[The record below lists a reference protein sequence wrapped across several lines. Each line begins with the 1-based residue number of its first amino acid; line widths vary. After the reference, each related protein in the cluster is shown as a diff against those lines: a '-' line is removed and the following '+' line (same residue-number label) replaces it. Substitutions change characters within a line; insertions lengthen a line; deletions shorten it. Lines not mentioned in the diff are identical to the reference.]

1 MRHPRPRRRRAD
13 GAAGGERLEKGD
25 LPLGHELRL
34 RRTGV
39 VGVEI
44 GVENDGVVCGGVGGG
59 MHWFTLLGRKGTGSS
74 IQRGACRTGLP
85 LQHVT
90 PDPIRG
96 RVVALK
102 GTGREK
108 AQARD
113 RVRGNG

>member
-44 GVENDGVVCGGVGGG
+44 GVEDDGLGCGGVGGG
-59 MHWFTLLGRKGTGSS
+59 VHQFALLARKGTELV
-74 IQRGACRTGLP
+74 IQWAACRTAIL
-85 LQHVT
+85 H
-90 PDPIRG
+90 D
-96 RVVALK
+96 
-102 GTGREK
+102 
-108 AQARD
+108 
-113 RVRGNG
+113 VR